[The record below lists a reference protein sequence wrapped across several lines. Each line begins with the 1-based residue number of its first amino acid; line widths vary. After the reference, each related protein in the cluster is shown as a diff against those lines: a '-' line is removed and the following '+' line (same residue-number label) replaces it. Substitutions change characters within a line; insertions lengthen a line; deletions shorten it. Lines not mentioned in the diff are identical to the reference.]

1 VGKKLN
7 DLGQRKWVLHYTMF
21 FIVVILILVFFHIRK
36 HNNRME
42 RKERVQQKYID
53 HLEQYIH
60 NVTITEVEN
69 KRPVIE
75 THRFMDLYDIDIR
88 A

>member
-1 VGKKLN
+1 
-7 DLGQRKWVLHYTMF
+7 
-21 FIVVILILVFFHIRK
+21 
-36 HNNRME
+36 ME

>member
-1 VGKKLN
+1 
-7 DLGQRKWVLHYTMF
+7 
-21 FIVVILILVFFHIRK
+21 
-36 HNNRME
+36 ME

-60 NVTITEVEN
+60 NVTIKEVEN